1 MKYAYIGIDIAKSK
15 LDICLVKKGKL
26 HHEVLPNSPAGFS
39 KLLNQMPD
47 NPFVVMEATGTY
59 HLPLCTFLAEQKID
73 FRAVNP
79 RNIKRFGDVDK
90 RLKTDKVDA
99 RIIRSYG
106 ESKQPEAQK
115 ALQEDEIARKQW
127 ATATDQLQKQVIQS
141 QNGLEAARASGM
153 LNKELESFYEDTLT
167 HLQSQLAQAQ
177 KRLESLVQ
185 VRFSAQQE
193 LLETIPGIGVKTAI
207 QILIHTGAF
216 DSFEQVKSVVAFAG
230 LDPSYFESGSSIHHK
245 NRITKQGNSRLR
257 KALFM
262 ASLSAKKYNPA
273 CKKLFD
279 RLISNG
285 KQKKQA
291 LIAVAHKLLRQA
303 FAVVK
308 NNTEFSADFA

>member
-1 MKYAYIGIDIAKSK
+1 MKYDYIGIDIAKSK
-15 LDICLVKKGKL
+15 LDICLMKKGKL
-26 HHEVLPNSPAGFS
+26 HHEVIPNSSVGFS
-39 KLLNQMPD
+39 KLLNQMPE

-59 HLPLCTFLAEQKID
+59 HLPLCTFLAQQQID

-106 ESKQPEAQK
+106 EAKQPEAQK
-115 ALQEDEIARKQW
+115 APQEDEIARKQW
-127 ATATDQLQKQVIQS
+127 ATAVDQLQKQVIQS

-153 LNKELESFYEDTLT
+153 LNKELESFYEGTIT
-167 HLQSQLAQAQ
+167 HLNSQLAQAQ
-177 KRLESLVQ
+177 KRLEDLVQ
-185 VRFSAQQE
+185 TRFSAQQE
-193 LLETIPGIGVKTAI
+193 LLKTIPGIGVKTAI
-207 QILIHTGAF
+207 QLLIHTDAF
-216 DSFEQVKSVVAFAG
+216 ENFEEVKSVVAYVG
-230 LDPSYFESGSSIHHK
+230 LDPSSFESGSSIHRK
-245 NRITKQGNSRLR
+245 NRISKQGNSRLR

-262 ASLSAKKYNPA
+262 ASLSAKRYNPA
-273 CKKLFD
+273 CKALFD
-279 RLISNG
+279 RLISKG
-285 KQKKQA
+285 KQKRQA